1 MKPETVQSI
10 LADWVERHR
19 ESLTARWEDV
29 PHRVRDPISVPEY
42 DFPTTPD
49 DIFPW
54 VSVCFVVADGRVL
67 LVQDSGHLSVWEPP
81 GGKGEVRRTS
91 KRASGE
97 CREQGEARSA
107 SKNVSGEYR
116 ERGELGESYSETAR
130 RETREETGIECE
142 ITGLLFTETLQF
154 DYGES
159 VLIPVLQ
166 AGFVARRVGGEIRTT
181 EDAIEE
187 AAWLPI
193 SDLPDGTQFEAE
205 IGSLAPSR

>member
-10 LADWVERHR
+10 LADRVERHR

-67 LVQDSGHLSVWEPP
+67 LVQDSGHSSVWEPP

-91 KRASGE
+91 KRASDE
-97 CREQGEARSA
+97 HREQDESH
-107 SKNVSGEYR
+107 
-116 ERGELGESYSETAR
+116 ESYSETAR

-159 VLIPVLQ
+159 VLISVLQ